1 MYIRKMA
8 TIKAKERC
16 DRRNFINKIFQF
28 FTLPYFLFHNIPNKS
43 NLINNIINL
52 KSDIKIQHMK

>member
-8 TIKAKERC
+8 TIKEEERC
-16 DRRNFINKIFQF
+16 GRRNFINKMFQF

-43 NLINNIINL
+43 KIINNIISL
-52 KSDIKIQHMK
+52 KTDVKIQHMK